1 MARSKLSRKE
11 RRMCWEYA
19 KFVHPAEYEKLYT
32 HVCTVS
38 NKYQSTDPRAWIETM
53 VELTSRIWEAN
64 NPDIP
69 ASKMIEDILHD
80 AAVRHQN
87 FN

>member
-1 MARSKLSRKE
+1 
-11 RRMCWEYA
+11 MCREYA
-19 KFVHPAEYEKLYT
+19 RFIHPAEYEKVFT

-38 NKYQSTDPRAWIETM
+38 DKYKSVDPQTWVKTM
-53 VELTSRIWEAN
+53 IELTTRIWEIN
-64 NPDIP
+64 NRDAH

-80 AAVRHQN
+80 AAIRHQN